1 MMRKILS
8 LLFIFSSFALLA
20 QEETKDTTYWSK
32 GGTYGINFTQVS
44 LTNWAAGGQNS
55 VSGVTQLKLFANYK
69 KKNLAWENKLDMG
82 YGLSKMREYEL
93 QKIEDLIDL
102 QSKFGLQTSNKWYFT
117 VLGGFKTQFT
127 PGYSDKENTVKASNL
142 FAPAYISIASGMDYK
157 PSKEFSL
164 FLSPV
169 TGKVTI
175 VTDKDLDGK
184 FGVES
189 GKTARMEFG
198 ASLRTA
204 FKKEILKNVNFDTD
218 LGLFTNY
225 LNNPEKIDV
234 DWKAGIIMSVNKFL
248 SVRINT
254 HLIYDY
260 DIKLPVKDKPG
271 ETKDQIQFKELL
283 GVGFNFKF

>member
-1 MMRKILS
+1 MRKILS
-8 LLFIFSSFALLA
+8 LLLIFSTFALMA
-20 QEETKDTTYWSK
+20 QEAAKDTTYWAK

-44 LTNWAAGGQNS
+44 RTNWAAGGQNS
-55 VSGVTQLKLFANYK
+55 VSGVTQLRLFANFK
-69 KKNLAWENKLDMG
+69 KGNLAWDNKLDFG
-82 YGLSKMREYEL
+82 YGISKMRDYEL

-102 QSKFGLQTSNKWYFT
+102 QSKFGLQTSNHWYFT
-117 VLGGFKTQFT
+117 VLGGFKTQFA
-127 PGYSDKENTVKASNL
+127 PGYSDKENTLKASNL

-184 FGVES
+184 FGVEP
-189 GKTARMEFG
+189 GETMRMEFG

-204 FKKEILKNVNFDTD
+204 FKKEIFKNVNFDSD

-225 LNNPEKIDV
+225 LDNPEKIDV

-248 SVRINT
+248 SVRVNT

-271 ETKDQIQFKELL
+271 ETKDQVQFKELL